1 MNCKMK
7 SIIAAFTGAVV
18 GGVLG
23 TCIAGRIEGEV
34 TTKAELMSEKH
45 LALFQLMNK
54 WVNIKQEGKNI
65 SNYLQ
70 TNNYNTIAI
79 YGMSYVGETLINELK
94 GSSIKIVCGIDQK
107 AERIYSEIEVV
118 SLDKNIPPVDA
129 VIVTAITYFDEIE
142 EKLSKKVSC
151 PIISL
156 EDILYDL

>member
-54 WVNIKQEGKNI
+54 HKTRGKKYI
-65 SNYLQ
+65 
-70 TNNYNTIAI
+70 
-79 YGMSYVGETLINELK
+79 
-94 GSSIKIVCGIDQK
+94 
-107 AERIYSEIEVV
+107 
-118 SLDKNIPPVDA
+118 
-129 VIVTAITYFDEIE
+129 
-142 EKLSKKVSC
+142 KLSSNK
-151 PIISL
+151 
-156 EDILYDL
+156 